1 MKISGSRM
9 EQGLKLH
16 RKGTQGNSVA
26 IALKGDEEISERV
39 QTELRKLTKTTA
51 VTDGIP

>member
-26 IALKGDEEISERV
+26 IALKDRDDFSFHQHLLKPAR
-39 QTELRKLTKTTA
+39 
-51 VTDGIP
+51 